1 MKYENS
7 VFPQQKLSSK
17 YKTEEWGER
26 CVDYVVGMFES
37 NGGSGRAND
46 FDEMQKNY
54 DLYLGIFDE
63 KDLKYVTDPFDQAD
77 GFPAMTHNM
86 NIIKPKIDLLVGEET
101 KRPLRFNAVR
111 TSQNAI
117 SDVQERMKSMLVDY
131 ILATSM
137 ASYSEEEKQKYIQ
150 MMNNGEIMP
159 PAKILSFI
167 ENDYKDVAESSA
179 YHSLRYL
186 TEKLSMQNEFNK
198 GFSDLL
204 KSATEVH
211 YVAVSNG
218 EPYSERV
225 DPRYFAYDRSPDLE
239 YIEDGDWA
247 ARKMILSYTEAYDR
261 LYDKIDEKKLDKLLE
276 MSGATPG
283 GNKYGKDAPAFDYN
297 HVEFKTVRGNG
308 DKSFLDKNTIVVYH
322 ATWKSYKKV
331 GFVDYLDQNGEMQS
345 EVVSENYMAT
355 GMEISIKWDW
365 IIETWEGYRLGD
377 DLYAGIAPVEYQHV
391 SAENPNSQKLPY
403 FGTTINE
410 GKSLVSILKPL
421 QYMYIIIWYRLELA
435 LARDKGRIFTMDIT
449 QIPKS
454 MNIDPAKWLHYISSL
469 GINFVNPYECFAKG
483 TGVIMANGIVK
494 NIEDIGVGEFVMGID
509 GSPRKVLS
517 GHNGI
522 DNMYRIKHRSGAKD
536 QVVNSSH
543 KIHYY
548 ERNYFKDKFDEKL
561 ANAIELINEEDDA
574 SYKSNIR
581 YTKRASNVDSS
592 WNSELNLD
600 PYLLGVWLGDGTKN
614 KVEITS
620 IDSEIASYLSGY
632 AEENGLKF
640 SESSYKSDS
649 DVKQYRIFNGA
660 GIANPIK
667 DALISYGIFN
677 EKRIP
682 KDFIYTSRE
691 NRLQLLAGLIDT
703 DGCYHK
709 RDGIYTFSQ
718 SIDKSHIV
726 DDAAFIA
733 RSLGFK
739 CTVNTYGVNHEKYI
753 LDNDNISICQPTRS
767 LSILD
772 WDVEIPVKIER
783 KKAKVSSKRG
793 DKDYSNFKIE
803 YDGVGEFY
811 GIHIDGDHLFL
822 LDDFTIV
829 HNTGW
834 DTPGREGGRPSQFN
848 QMTASDMSMTNTIGQ
863 YIDIMNKLEDMIS
876 ELSGVSAQRQGSI
889 SSNELVGN
897 VERSVQQSSYIT
909 EYIFWAHN
917 QVKKNVLRALVN
929 TAKEAWRDSSKTH
942 LQYILNDA
950 SRAFITLSEDFFY
963 EDFDIFISDS
973 TKDSQDLQM
982 IKSLYQPAMQN
993 GASILDIAEIMTLDN
1008 ISEIKTKLKQIEKRR
1023 AEMEQ
1028 QAADAENQRQAQLI
1042 ELQNQAKAEEMAIR
1056 QAELELDKYKI
1067 DADNNAKIAV
1077 AEIGAYKYQENI
1089 DQDGDGMPDPIEIA
1103 NMRIKDAEVNANIE
1117 DRRMQLSAKQ
1127 SEAQNKANLES
1138 RKIDKSA
1145 EIENKKI
1152 KLEEKK
1158 LSTQLELQKI
1168 KDKAALQRERI
1179 KASTA
1184 LRNKTTG
1191 EK

>member
-225 DPRYFAYDRSPDLE
+225 DPRYFAYDRAPDLE

-331 GFVDYLDQNGEMQS
+331 GFVDYLDENGEMQS

-410 GKSLVSILKPL
+410 GKSLISILKPL

-469 GINFVNPYECFAKG
+469 GINFVNPYEEG
-483 TGVIMANGIVK
+483 W
-494 NIEDIGVGEFVMGID
+494 NI
-509 GSPRKVLS
+509 
-517 GHNGI
+517 
-522 DNMYRIKHRSGAKD
+522 
-536 QVVNSSH
+536 
-543 KIHYY
+543 
-548 ERNYFKDKFDEKL
+548 
-561 ANAIELINEEDDA
+561 
-574 SYKSNIR
+574 
-581 YTKRASNVDSS
+581 
-592 WNSELNLD
+592 
-600 PYLLGVWLGDGTKN
+600 
-614 KVEITS
+614 
-620 IDSEIASYLSGY
+620 
-632 AEENGLKF
+632 
-640 SESSYKSDS
+640 
-649 DVKQYRIFNGA
+649 
-660 GIANPIK
+660 
-667 DALISYGIFN
+667 
-677 EKRIP
+677 
-682 KDFIYTSRE
+682 
-691 NRLQLLAGLIDT
+691 
-703 DGCYHK
+703 
-709 RDGIYTFSQ
+709 
-718 SIDKSHIV
+718 
-726 DDAAFIA
+726 
-733 RSLGFK
+733 
-739 CTVNTYGVNHEKYI
+739 
-753 LDNDNISICQPTRS
+753 
-767 LSILD
+767 
-772 WDVEIPVKIER
+772 
-783 KKAKVSSKRG
+783 
-793 DKDYSNFKIE
+793 
-803 YDGVGEFY
+803 
-811 GIHIDGDHLFL
+811 
-822 LDDFTIV
+822 
-829 HNTGW
+829 
-834 DTPGREGGRPSQFN
+834 PGREGGKPSQFN

-863 YIDIMNKLEDMIS
+863 YIEIMNKLEDMIS

-1168 KDKAALQRERI
+1168 KDKAALQREKI

>member
-26 CVDYVVGMFES
+26 CVDYIVGMFES
-37 NGGSGRAND
+37 NGGSGRVND
-46 FDEMQKNY
+46 FDEIQKNY
-54 DLYLGIFDE
+54 DLYLGVFDE
-63 KDLKYVTDPFDQAD
+63 KDLKYVTDPFDQED

-117 SDVQERMKSMLVDY
+117 SDVQERMKSMIVDY

-137 ASYSEEEKQKYIQ
+137 ASYSDEEKQRYIQ
-150 MMNNGEIMP
+150 MINSGEIMP
-159 PAKILSFI
+159 PDKILSFI

-261 LYDKIDEKKLDKLLE
+261 LYDKIDERKLDKLLE

-283 GNKYGKDAPAFDYN
+283 GNKYGKDAPMFDYN
-297 HVEFKTVRGNG
+297 HVEFKTVRGRG

-331 GFVDYLDQNGEMQS
+331 GFVDYLDENGEVQS
-345 EVVSENYMAT
+345 EIVGENYMAT
-355 GMEISIKWDW
+355 GMELSIKWDW
-365 IIETWEGYRLGD
+365 IIEVWEGYRLGD

-469 GINFVNPYECFAKG
+469 GINFVNPYEEG
-483 TGVIMANGIVK
+483 W
-494 NIEDIGVGEFVMGID
+494 NI
-509 GSPRKVLS
+509 
-517 GHNGI
+517 
-522 DNMYRIKHRSGAKD
+522 
-536 QVVNSSH
+536 
-543 KIHYY
+543 
-548 ERNYFKDKFDEKL
+548 
-561 ANAIELINEEDDA
+561 
-574 SYKSNIR
+574 
-581 YTKRASNVDSS
+581 
-592 WNSELNLD
+592 
-600 PYLLGVWLGDGTKN
+600 
-614 KVEITS
+614 
-620 IDSEIASYLSGY
+620 
-632 AEENGLKF
+632 
-640 SESSYKSDS
+640 
-649 DVKQYRIFNGA
+649 
-660 GIANPIK
+660 
-667 DALISYGIFN
+667 
-677 EKRIP
+677 
-682 KDFIYTSRE
+682 
-691 NRLQLLAGLIDT
+691 
-703 DGCYHK
+703 
-709 RDGIYTFSQ
+709 
-718 SIDKSHIV
+718 
-726 DDAAFIA
+726 
-733 RSLGFK
+733 
-739 CTVNTYGVNHEKYI
+739 
-753 LDNDNISICQPTRS
+753 
-767 LSILD
+767 
-772 WDVEIPVKIER
+772 
-783 KKAKVSSKRG
+783 
-793 DKDYSNFKIE
+793 
-803 YDGVGEFY
+803 
-811 GIHIDGDHLFL
+811 
-822 LDDFTIV
+822 
-829 HNTGW
+829 
-834 DTPGREGGRPSQFN
+834 PGREGGKPSQFN

-863 YIDIMNKLEDMIS
+863 YIEIMNKIEDMVS

-917 QVKKNVLRALVN
+917 QVKKNGLRALVN

-950 SRAFITLSEDFFY
+950 SRAFITLSDDFFY

-1042 ELQNQAKAEEMAIR
+1042 QLQNQAKAEELAIR

-1103 NMRIKDAEVNANIE
+1103 NMRIKDAEVNATIE

-1158 LSTQLELQKI
+1158 LSTQIELQKI
-1168 KDKAALQRERI
+1168 KDKAALQREKI

>member
-63 KDLKYVTDPFDQAD
+63 KDLRYVTDPFDQED

-86 NIIKPKIDLLVGEET
+86 NIIKPKIDLLIGEET

-225 DPRYFAYDRSPDLE
+225 DPRYFAYDRAPDLE

-297 HVEFKTVRGNG
+297 HVEFKTVSGKG

-469 GINFVNPYECFAKG
+469 GINFVNPYEEG
-483 TGVIMANGIVK
+483 W
-494 NIEDIGVGEFVMGID
+494 NI
-509 GSPRKVLS
+509 
-517 GHNGI
+517 
-522 DNMYRIKHRSGAKD
+522 
-536 QVVNSSH
+536 
-543 KIHYY
+543 
-548 ERNYFKDKFDEKL
+548 
-561 ANAIELINEEDDA
+561 
-574 SYKSNIR
+574 
-581 YTKRASNVDSS
+581 
-592 WNSELNLD
+592 
-600 PYLLGVWLGDGTKN
+600 
-614 KVEITS
+614 
-620 IDSEIASYLSGY
+620 
-632 AEENGLKF
+632 
-640 SESSYKSDS
+640 
-649 DVKQYRIFNGA
+649 
-660 GIANPIK
+660 
-667 DALISYGIFN
+667 
-677 EKRIP
+677 
-682 KDFIYTSRE
+682 
-691 NRLQLLAGLIDT
+691 
-703 DGCYHK
+703 
-709 RDGIYTFSQ
+709 
-718 SIDKSHIV
+718 
-726 DDAAFIA
+726 
-733 RSLGFK
+733 
-739 CTVNTYGVNHEKYI
+739 
-753 LDNDNISICQPTRS
+753 
-767 LSILD
+767 
-772 WDVEIPVKIER
+772 
-783 KKAKVSSKRG
+783 
-793 DKDYSNFKIE
+793 
-803 YDGVGEFY
+803 
-811 GIHIDGDHLFL
+811 
-822 LDDFTIV
+822 
-829 HNTGW
+829 
-834 DTPGREGGRPSQFN
+834 PGREGGKPSQFN

-863 YIDIMNKLEDMIS
+863 YIEIMNKLEDMIS

-929 TAKEAWRDSSKTH
+929 TAKEAWKDSSKTH

-1042 ELQNQAKAEEMAIR
+1042 ELQNQAKSEELAIR

-1168 KDKAALQRERI
+1168 KDKAALQREKI

>member
-26 CVDYVVGMFES
+26 CVDYIVGMFES
-37 NGGSGRAND
+37 NGGSGRVND
-46 FDEMQKNY
+46 FDEIQKNY
-54 DLYLGIFDE
+54 DLYLGVFDE
-63 KDLKYVTDPFDQAD
+63 KDLKYVTDPFDQED

-117 SDVQERMKSMLVDY
+117 SDVQERMKSMIVDY

-137 ASYSEEEKQKYIQ
+137 ASYSDEEKQRYIQ
-150 MMNNGEIMP
+150 MINSGEIMP
-159 PAKILSFI
+159 PDKILSFI

-261 LYDKIDEKKLDKLLE
+261 LYDKIDERKLDKLLE

-283 GNKYGKDAPAFDYN
+283 GNKYGKDAPMFDYN
-297 HVEFKTVRGNG
+297 HVEFKTVRGRG

-331 GFVDYLDQNGEMQS
+331 GFVDYLDENGEVQS
-345 EVVSENYMAT
+345 EIVGENYMAT
-355 GMEISIKWDW
+355 GMELSIKWDW
-365 IIETWEGYRLGD
+365 IIEVWEGYRLGD

-391 SAENPNSQKLPY
+391 STENPNSQKLPY

-469 GINFVNPYECFAKG
+469 GINFVNPYEEG
-483 TGVIMANGIVK
+483 W
-494 NIEDIGVGEFVMGID
+494 NI
-509 GSPRKVLS
+509 
-517 GHNGI
+517 
-522 DNMYRIKHRSGAKD
+522 
-536 QVVNSSH
+536 
-543 KIHYY
+543 
-548 ERNYFKDKFDEKL
+548 
-561 ANAIELINEEDDA
+561 
-574 SYKSNIR
+574 
-581 YTKRASNVDSS
+581 
-592 WNSELNLD
+592 
-600 PYLLGVWLGDGTKN
+600 
-614 KVEITS
+614 
-620 IDSEIASYLSGY
+620 
-632 AEENGLKF
+632 
-640 SESSYKSDS
+640 
-649 DVKQYRIFNGA
+649 
-660 GIANPIK
+660 
-667 DALISYGIFN
+667 
-677 EKRIP
+677 
-682 KDFIYTSRE
+682 
-691 NRLQLLAGLIDT
+691 
-703 DGCYHK
+703 
-709 RDGIYTFSQ
+709 
-718 SIDKSHIV
+718 
-726 DDAAFIA
+726 
-733 RSLGFK
+733 
-739 CTVNTYGVNHEKYI
+739 
-753 LDNDNISICQPTRS
+753 
-767 LSILD
+767 
-772 WDVEIPVKIER
+772 
-783 KKAKVSSKRG
+783 
-793 DKDYSNFKIE
+793 
-803 YDGVGEFY
+803 
-811 GIHIDGDHLFL
+811 
-822 LDDFTIV
+822 
-829 HNTGW
+829 
-834 DTPGREGGRPSQFN
+834 PGREGGKPSQFN

-863 YIDIMNKLEDMIS
+863 YIEIMNKIEDMVS

-950 SRAFITLSEDFFY
+950 SRAFITLSDDFFY

-1042 ELQNQAKAEEMAIR
+1042 QLQNQAKAEELAIR

-1077 AEIGAYKYQENI
+1077 AEIGAYKYQKNI

-1103 NMRIKDAEVNANIE
+1103 NMRIKDAEVNATIE

-1158 LSTQLELQKI
+1158 LSTQIELQKI
-1168 KDKAALQRERI
+1168 KDKAALQREKI

>member
-37 NGGSGRAND
+37 NGGSGRMND

-63 KDLKYVTDPFDQAD
+63 KDLKYVTDPFDQED

-86 NIIKPKIDLLVGEET
+86 NIIKPKIDLLIGEET

-131 ILATSM
+131 VLATSM
-137 ASYSEEEKQKYIQ
+137 ASYSDEEKQKYIQ
-150 MMNNGEIMP
+150 MINNGEIMP
-159 PAKILSFI
+159 PDKILSFI

-198 GFSDLL
+198 GFTDLL

-218 EPYSERV
+218 EPYAERV

-297 HVEFKTVRGNG
+297 HVEFKTVSGRG
-308 DKSFLDKNTIVVYH
+308 DRSFLDKNTIVVYH

-331 GFVDYLDQNGEMQS
+331 GFVDYMDENGELQS

-355 GMEISIKWDW
+355 GMEVSIKWDW

-377 DLYAGIAPVEYQHV
+377 DLYAGIGPVEYQHI

-403 FGTTINE
+403 FGTTIND

-435 LARDKGRIFTMDIT
+435 LARDKGKILTMDIT

-469 GINFVNPYECFAKG
+469 GINFVNPYEEG
-483 TGVIMANGIVK
+483 W
-494 NIEDIGVGEFVMGID
+494 NI
-509 GSPRKVLS
+509 
-517 GHNGI
+517 
-522 DNMYRIKHRSGAKD
+522 
-536 QVVNSSH
+536 
-543 KIHYY
+543 
-548 ERNYFKDKFDEKL
+548 
-561 ANAIELINEEDDA
+561 
-574 SYKSNIR
+574 
-581 YTKRASNVDSS
+581 
-592 WNSELNLD
+592 
-600 PYLLGVWLGDGTKN
+600 
-614 KVEITS
+614 
-620 IDSEIASYLSGY
+620 
-632 AEENGLKF
+632 
-640 SESSYKSDS
+640 
-649 DVKQYRIFNGA
+649 
-660 GIANPIK
+660 
-667 DALISYGIFN
+667 
-677 EKRIP
+677 
-682 KDFIYTSRE
+682 
-691 NRLQLLAGLIDT
+691 
-703 DGCYHK
+703 
-709 RDGIYTFSQ
+709 
-718 SIDKSHIV
+718 
-726 DDAAFIA
+726 
-733 RSLGFK
+733 
-739 CTVNTYGVNHEKYI
+739 
-753 LDNDNISICQPTRS
+753 
-767 LSILD
+767 
-772 WDVEIPVKIER
+772 
-783 KKAKVSSKRG
+783 
-793 DKDYSNFKIE
+793 
-803 YDGVGEFY
+803 
-811 GIHIDGDHLFL
+811 
-822 LDDFTIV
+822 
-829 HNTGW
+829 
-834 DTPGREGGRPSQFN
+834 PGREGGKPSQFN
-848 QMTASDMSMTNTIGQ
+848 QMTANDMSMANTIGQ
-863 YIDIMNKLEDMIS
+863 YIEIMDKLENMIS

-929 TAKEAWRDSSKTH
+929 TAKEAWRDSNKTH

-950 SRAFITLSEDFFY
+950 SRAFITLSDDFFY

-1042 ELQNQAKAEEMAIR
+1042 ELQNQAKSEEMAIR
-1056 QAELELDKYKI
+1056 QAELELEKYKI
-1067 DADNNAKIAV
+1067 DADNNAKITV

-1103 NMRIKDAEVNANIE
+1103 NTRMKSAEINANIE

-1127 SEAQNKANLES
+1127 SEIQNKANLES
-1138 RKIDKSA
+1138 KKIDKTS
-1145 EIENKKI
+1145 EIEGKKI

-1158 LSTQLELQKI
+1158 LATQLELQKI
-1168 KDKAALQRERI
+1168 KDKAALQREKI

-1184 LRNKTTG
+1184 IKNKTAG